1 MKPLTVPIA
10 EFCQAIG
17 IKRSLAFELI
27 RRGEVDVVRIK
38 RKTLITTESI
48 QRLLDRNLTKGQF

>member
-1 MKPLTVPIA
+1 MPPLTVPIA
-10 EFCQAIG
+10 EFCRAIG

-38 RKTLITTESI
+38 RRTLVTTDSI
-48 QRLLDRNLTKGQF
+48 ERLIERNIVRGRS